1 MESSVQVCLLDIA
14 FQVAEQNGWKTDQGS
29 DDHLMVHLPTRHGN
43 AYIHVYW
50 HEMADMLTL
59 RIPIPFPRPVP
70 EYAVAELCVLLNLV
84 NERCIAGSWY
94 YISDEDDTRI
104 VWREEVYTDQSLVTT
119 EQMDHISLLLPR
131 NLSWLRL
138 MVNSCLTGWES
149 HLKKRWSTSTSLC
162 CLVQLKTNDRACNAR
177 AVIYFYRVLTLP
189 FPSKNRMF

>member
-104 VWREEVYTDQSLVTT
+104 VWREEVHTDQSLVTT
-119 EQMDHISLLLPR
+119 EQMDHILRYCKIAFETFYPVIAAFIAEKPIMVAFDGELMFDRLGITPEEAMEYVNQSLLFG
-131 NLSWLRL
+131 S
-138 MVNSCLTGWES
+138 
-149 HLKKRWSTSTSLC
+149 
-162 CLVQLKTNDRACNAR
+162 A
-177 AVIYFYRVLTLP
+177 
-189 FPSKNRMF
+189 